1 VAGNH
6 GRRTITRPPVL
17 RAIERLPLLR
27 RHLEED
33 LLAPHYR
40 EDMISVA
47 SVGHML
53 LADHAVLRPYLD
65 ELIALVRGERAS

>member
-1 VAGNH
+1 ML
-6 GRRTITRPPVL
+6 T
-17 RAIERLPLLR
+17 
-27 RHLEED
+27 
-33 LLAPHYR
+33 PHYR